1 MKKMLLAL
9 LLSASTAFA
18 TAQTVVPV
26 VWVFALSSTQGLMV
40 REIVNEANSI
50 QNKYQFVFEHK
61 AGAGGA
67 VGVNHVANLNQPA
80 ILAHTASFFIRPYM
94 SQEGSY
100 NPEQFAMINNYCA
113 DQPLAMVS
121 KNFKSLADL
130 QKASKASVGVLPGSI
145 TNLVVAEY
153 KKQNPK
159 LDLVEVGFKG
169 TPEITTSV
177 LGGHLDLSIDWLAG
191 VTMHDDLNILGITGV
206 QNYNRA
212 KSFKSQG
219 INGYE
224 QITNSYYLFV
234 NKNTDAVLAREFSDI
249 MTRAVTSKR
258 VQGYCTQDFG
268 RPVNITGSAAKDLF
282 VEKHKFWQQAVGKTV
297 K

>member
-9 LLSASTAFA
+9 LLSAFTAFA
-18 TAQTVVPV
+18 TAQTIVPV

-40 REIVNEANSI
+40 REIINEANSI

-67 VGVNHVANLNQPA
+67 VGVNYVANLNQPA

-100 NPEQFAMINNYCA
+100 DPEQFSMLNNYCA

-121 KNFKSLADL
+121 KNFKTLADL
-130 QKASKASVGVLPGSI
+130 QKSNKASVGVLPGSI

-153 KKQNPK
+153 KKQNTK
-159 LDLVEVGFKG
+159 IDLVELGFKG
-169 TPEITTSV
+169 TPEMATSV
-177 LGGHLDLSIDWLAG
+177 LGGHLDLSIDWLTS
-191 VTMHDDLNILGITGV
+191 VMVHNELNILGTTGV
-206 QNYNRA
+206 QNHGRA

-219 INGYE
+219 ISGYE
-224 QITNSYYLFV
+224 KITNSYYLLV
-234 NKNTDAVLAREFSDI
+234 NKNANAVVVQEFNDI
-249 MTRAVTSKR
+249 MSRAVTAKR
-258 VQGYCTQDFG
+258 VQNYCTQEFG
-268 RPVNITGSAAKDLF
+268 HTVNIAGPAARDLF
-282 VEKHKFWQQAVGKTV
+282 VEKHKFWQQAVGKIV